1 MMELTNVQEA
11 VISLG
16 WIESLAVLL
25 ALVYVVLAAVESI
38 WCWPAAFIST
48 SLYLYLCLVAD
59 LWAESAL
66 QLFYIVMAVV
76 GWWAWQQKKKI
87 KKIPEH
93 ETGHPV
99 SDQAMRPI
107 VRWSLQKHLLIILA
121 NIAVTLLVGWL
132 LASYTA
138 AANPY
143 LDSFT
148 TVFSLFTT
156 WMVTQ
161 KVLENWL
168 YWVVIDAA
176 SIFLYASRE
185 VFSLTPYLY
194 ALYTLI
200 AIAGYLRWR
209 KQYLSQT
216 LA

>member
-1 MMELTNVQEA
+1 MEWSDLLDA
-11 VISLG
+11 VSAMG
-16 WIESLAVLL
+16 WLEGVAVLL
-25 ALVYVVLAAVESI
+25 ALVYVVLAAMESI

-48 SLYLYLCLVAD
+48 SIYLLLCIEAN
-59 LWAESAL
+59 LWAESGL

-76 GWWAWQQKKKI
+76 GWVQWRQRR
-87 KKIPEH
+87 PEH

-99 SDQAMRPI
+99 SDKRGIPI
-107 VRWSLQKHLLIILA
+107 IRWSWQRHLLII
-121 NIAVTLLVGWL
+121 AVNGALTLLVAWL
-132 LASYTA
+132 LATYTT

-168 YWVVIDAA
+168 YWVAIDAA

-185 VFSLTPYLY
+185 FTLTPYLF

-209 KQYLSQT
+209 RLYLSQT
-216 LA
+216 LSY

>member
-1 MMELTNVQEA
+1 MEWKDFLDA
-11 VISLG
+11 ISAMG
-16 WIESLAVLL
+16 WIEGVAVLL

-48 SLYLYLCLVAD
+48 SLYLLLCIEAN
-59 LWAESAL
+59 LWAESGL
-66 QLFYIVMAVV
+66 QAFYIVMAVV
-76 GWWAWQQKKKI
+76 GWVQWRKRR
-87 KKIPEH
+87 PEH

-99 SDQAMRPI
+99 SDKKGIPI
-107 VRWSLQKHLLIILA
+107 IRWSWQRHLLIIAA
-121 NIAVTLLVGWL
+121 NGAATLLVAWL
-132 LASYTA
+132 LATYTS

-168 YWVVIDAA
+168 YWVAIDAA

-185 VFSLTPYLY
+185 FTLTPYLF

-209 KQYLSQT
+209 RLYLSQT
-216 LA
+216 LS

>member
-1 MMELTNVQEA
+1 MEWSTILES
-11 VISLG
+11 ISALG
-16 WIESLAVLL
+16 WIEGAAVLL
-25 ALVYVVLAAVESI
+25 ALVYVILAAAENI

-48 SLYLYLCLVAD
+48 SLYFYLCLVAD
-59 LWAESAL
+59 LWAESVL

-76 GWWAWQQKKKI
+76 GWWQWQKKKHRRLV
-87 KKIPEH
+87 PEH

-99 SDQAMRPI
+99 SDKEELPI
-107 VRWSLQKHLLIILA
+107 IRWPLHWHILIIIG
-121 NIAVTLLVGWL
+121 NTLLALLTGWL
-132 LASYTA
+132 LARYST

-148 TVFSLFTT
+148 TIFSLFTT

-168 YWVVIDAA
+168 YWVIIDAA

-194 ALYTLI
+194 ALYTII
-200 AIAGYLRWR
+200 AVAGYFRWR
-209 KQYLSQT
+209 KHYLSQT

>member
-1 MMELTNVQEA
+1 MEWTAVFEA
-11 VISLG
+11 VSALG
-16 WIESLAVLL
+16 WIEGVAVLL
-25 ALVYVVLAAVESI
+25 ALVYVVLAAAESI

-48 SLYLYLCLVAD
+48 CLYLYLCLVAD
-59 LWAESAL
+59 LWAESGL
-66 QLFYIVMAVV
+66 QLFYIIMAVV
-76 GWWAWQQKKKI
+76 GWWQWSKKKSARPL
-87 KKIPEH
+87 PEH
-93 ETGHPV
+93 KTGHPI
-99 SDQAMRPI
+99 SDKKELPI
-107 VRWSLQKHLLIILA
+107 IRWPLRWHLLIILA
-121 NIAVTLLVGWL
+121 NTLLTLLLGWL
-132 LASYTA
+132 LTSHTT

-185 VFSLTPYLY
+185 VFSLSPYLY
-194 ALYTLI
+194 AIYTLI

-209 KQYLSQT
+209 KLYLSQT
-216 LA
+216 FA